1 MVCVCGGQ
9 ASDFLHTVWTD
20 GPLRGPGVQPPLA
33 VWGIPLH
40 VSIAARFSFYVL
52 KLENGRAARWEWYGD
67 FLLTEKTEAGTLLP
81 WGPPPGVNLSQI
93 TPDTCHGQQ
102 WLLCEA
108 RRLIFSTEGKQ
119 KPKHRGHPACSCRLL
134 LTLLQVDDPG
144 PFPVEFHLYKIGTPA
159 GFQDQSPRL
168 QGCDQ
173 TLVCL
178 DSVGSAAQGS

>member
-1 MVCVCGGQ
+1 MNKTSSSFNCPVGHGVCVWWGKPVIFSTQCGQMAPYEALG
-9 ASDFLHTVWTD
+9 SSLHLLFGAFPSVLAL
-20 GPLRGPGVQPPLA
+20 PLIV
-33 VWGIPLH
+33 
-40 VSIAARFSFYVL
+40 FSFYVL
-52 KLENGRAARWEWYGD
+52 KLENGRAARWEGYGD

-144 PFPVEFHLYKIGTPA
+144 PLPCGVSSL
-159 GFQDQSPRL
+159 QDRNSSWFS
-168 QGCDQ
+168 G
-173 TLVCL
+173 
-178 DSVGSAAQGS
+178 SVPQAPGL

>member
-1 MVCVCGGQ
+1 MSSWPWWGGGQ

-33 VWGIPLH
+33 VWGIPLRI
-40 VSIAARFSFYVL
+40 SIAAGCFSFYVL

-144 PFPVEFHLYKIGTPA
+144 PLPCGVSSV
-159 GFQDQSPRL
+159 QDRNSSWFS
-168 QGCDQ
+168 G
-173 TLVCL
+173 
-178 DSVGSAAQGS
+178 SVPQAPGL